1 MALARTLAVAVVG
14 VEGHLVEVEA
24 HLSGGLPG
32 LALIGLPD
40 AALAEARDRVRA
52 AVLNS
57 GQKWPDERIT
67 VGLFPA
73 TLPKSGS
80 SFDLAVALAILAA
93 AGVVPLPDPRRRVML
108 GELALDGR
116 LRPVRGVLP
125 AVLAAVDAG
134 VSRVVVPAR
143 NAAEAAL
150 VPGAEVE
157 PVPDLRSAI
166 GLLRGQYEPEPA
178 PATVGGT
185 ASLLAGLPDRLA
197 DLRDHDLPDRLR
209 RSGRDPV
216 RKLRRSG
223 GNPGFG
229 GNPGRA
235 RPDETDLDLAD
246 VAGQSRGRLAV
257 EVAAAGGHH
266 LYMQGPPGGGKTM
279 LAERLPGLL
288 PDLDLEAAIEVT
300 AVHSVAGVLPSDTPL
315 VSRPPYR
322 SPHHSATPAAL
333 VGAGTTVIRPGLA
346 CQAHRGVLFL
356 DEAPEFGR
364 TALDALRQPL
374 ESGMIEIARARMT
387 TRFPARFLLV
397 LAANPCP
404 CAKAGVRGENACECP
419 SMVRRRYQARLS
431 GPLLDRIDLQVELGS
446 PSRAE
451 LRADVGSAE
460 SSALVAERV
469 AQARAA
475 MAARL
480 HGMPWRTNAE
490 VPGATLRRLWPLSP
504 SVTFAADRA
513 YETGSLTARG
523 LDRVLR
529 VAWTL
534 ADLRGLDRPGG
545 TELGLALSLRIP
557 GREA

>member
-24 HLSGGLPG
+24 HLAGGLPG

-40 AALAEARDRVRA
+40 AALAEARDRIRA

-57 GQKWPDERIT
+57 DQKWPDQRIT

-80 SFDLAVALAILAA
+80 AFDLAMALAILAA
-93 AGVVPLPDPRRRVML
+93 AGVVPLERRRVLL

-116 LRPVRGVLP
+116 VRPVRGVLP

-134 VSRVVVPAR
+134 VPRVVVPAR

-157 PVPDLRSAI
+157 PVADLRGAI
-166 GLLRGQYEPEPA
+166 GLLRGEHEPEPVPPAVRAAGRTA
-178 PATVGGT
+178 P
-185 ASLLAGLPDRLA
+185 SLGEA
-197 DLRDHDLPDRLR
+197 
-209 RSGRDPV
+209 
-216 RKLRRSG
+216 
-223 GNPGFG
+223 
-229 GNPGRA
+229 
-235 RPDETDLDLAD
+235 DLAD

-266 LYMQGPPGGGKTM
+266 LYLLGPPGGGKTM
-279 LAERLPGLL
+279 LADRLPGLL
-288 PDLDLEAAIEVT
+288 PDLDLDAAIEVT
-300 AVHSVAGVLPSDTPL
+300 AVHSVAGVLPADTPL
-315 VSRPPYR
+315 VLRPPYR

-356 DEAPEFGR
+356 DEAPEFSR

-374 ESGMIEIARARMT
+374 ESGTIEIARARTT
-387 TRFPARFLLV
+387 TRFPARFLLA

-404 CAKAGVRGENACECP
+404 CARARASGETACECP
-419 SMVRRRYQARLS
+419 SAVRRRYLARLS
-431 GPLLDRIDLQVELGS
+431 GPLLDRIDLQVEIGA

-451 LRADVGSAE
+451 LRADRGQAE
-460 SSALVAERV
+460 SSAVVAERV
-469 AQARAA
+469 AEARAT
-475 MAARL
+475 MARRL
-480 HGMPWRTNAE
+480 RGTPWRTNAE
-490 VPGATLRRLWPLSP
+490 VPGTVLRRTWPLP
-504 SVTFAADRA
+504 PEVTFAAERA
-513 YETGSLTARG
+513 YETGVLTARG

-534 ADLRGLDRPGG
+534 ADLDGVERPGPHQ
-545 TELGLALSLRIP
+545 LGLALDLRIP
-557 GREA
+557 GRSG

>member
-93 AGVVPLPDPRRRVML
+93 AGVVPLPDPRRRVVL

-116 LRPVRGVLP
+116 VRPVRGVLP
-125 AVLAAVDAG
+125 AVLAAVGAG
-134 VSRVVVPAR
+134 VSRVVVPVR

-166 GLLRGQYEPEPA
+166 GLLRGEYEPEPA
-178 PATVGGT
+178 
-185 ASLLAGLPDRLA
+185 LAMAGDVA
-197 DLRDHDLPDRLR
+197 DLPGRLR
-209 RSGRDPV
+209 RSGR
-216 RKLRRSG
+216 
-223 GNPGFG
+223 NPG
-229 GNPGRA
+229 PA
-235 RPDETDLDLAD
+235 WTDETDLDLAD

-257 EVAAAGGHH
+257 EVAAGGGHH

-346 CQAHRGVLFL
+346 CQAHRGILFL

-404 CAKAGVRGENACECP
+404 CAKTGVRGANACECP

-431 GPLLDRIDLQVELGS
+431 GPLLDRIDLQVELGA

-480 HGMPWRTNAE
+480 HGTPWRTNAE
-490 VPGATLRRLWPLSP
+490 VPGATLRRRWPLSP

>member
-1 MALARTLAVAVVG
+1 MALARALAVAVVG
-14 VEGHLVEVEA
+14 VQGHLVEVEA

-40 AALAEARDRVRA
+40 AALAEARGRIRA

-67 VGLFPA
+67 LGLFPA

-80 SFDLAVALAILAA
+80 AFDLAMALAILAA
-93 AGVVPLPDPRRRVML
+93 AGVVPSPDPRRRVML

-116 LRPVRGVLP
+116 VRPVRGVLP

-166 GLLRGQYEPEPA
+166 ALLRGEYEPEPA
-178 PATVGGT
+178 RAGT
-185 ASLLAGLPDRLA
+185 DEADRLA
-197 DLRDHDLPDRLR
+197 
-209 RSGRDPV
+209 
-216 RKLRRSG
+216 
-223 GNPGFG
+223 
-229 GNPGRA
+229 A
-235 RPDETDLDLAD
+235 RPSTGPWRALHPPADGTDLDLAD

-266 LYMQGPPGGGKTM
+266 LFMQGPPGGGKTM
-279 LAERLPGLL
+279 LADRLPGLL
-288 PDLDLEAAIEVT
+288 PDLDLASAIEVT
-300 AVHSVAGVLPSDTPL
+300 AVHSVAGVLPPDTPL
-315 VSRPPYR
+315 VRRPPYR
-322 SPHHSATPAAL
+322 SPHHSATPGAL
-333 VGAGTTVIRPGLA
+333 VGAGTSVIRPGLA
-346 CQAHRGVLFL
+346 CEAHRGVLFL
-356 DEAPEFGR
+356 DEAPEFVR
-364 TALDALRQPL
+364 PALDALRQPL
-374 ESGMIEIARARMT
+374 ESGVIEIARARMT

-404 CAKAGVRGENACECP
+404 CAKAQARGARACECP
-419 SMVRRRYQARLS
+419 SAVRRRYQARLS
-431 GPLLDRIDLQVELGS
+431 GPLLDRIDLQVELGA

-451 LRADVGSAE
+451 LRADAGSAE
-460 SSALVAERV
+460 SSAVVAERV
-469 AQARAA
+469 AAARAA
-475 MAARL
+475 MATRL
-480 HGMPWRTNAE
+480 CGTPWRTNGE
-490 VPGATLRRLWPLSP
+490 VPGPTLRRGWPLAP
-504 SVTFAADRA
+504 AVTGAADRA

-534 ADLRGLDRPGG
+534 ADLRGLDRPG
-545 TELGLALSLRIP
+545 TSELGLALSLRIP

>member
-1 MALARTLAVAVVG
+1 MALARALAVAVIG

-24 HLSGGLPG
+24 HLAGGLPA

-40 AALAEARDRVRA
+40 ASLTEARDRIRA

-80 SFDLAVALAILAA
+80 GFDLAMALAIMGA
-93 AGVVPLPDPRRRVML
+93 AGVVPPAPLGQRVL
-108 GELALDGR
+108 FGELALDGR

-125 AVLAAVDAG
+125 AVLSAVDAG
-134 VSRVVVPAR
+134 VTRVVVPTR

-166 GLLRGQYEPEPA
+166 GLLRGEYEPEPVAAPRGGQASQA
-178 PATVGGT
+178 PAT
-185 ASLLAGLPDRLA
+185 
-197 DLRDHDLPDRLR
+197 
-209 RSGRDPV
+209 
-216 RKLRRSG
+216 
-223 GNPGFG
+223 
-229 GNPGRA
+229 
-235 RPDETDLDLAD
+235 ELDLAD
-246 VAGQSRGRLAV
+246 VAGQSRGRLAI
-257 EVAAAGGHH
+257 EVAGAGGHH
-266 LYMQGPPGGGKTM
+266 LYLQGPPGGGKTM

-288 PDLDLEAAIEVT
+288 PDLDLAAAIEVT
-300 AVHSVAGVLPSDTPL
+300 AVHSVAGVLPAETPL

-322 SPHHSATPAAL
+322 SPHHTATPAAL
-333 VGAGTTVIRPGLA
+333 VGAGSTVIRPGLA

-356 DEAPEFGR
+356 DEAAEFQR

-374 ESGMIEIARARMT
+374 ESGVIEISRARAT

-404 CAKAGVRGENACECP
+404 CARARTAGVNACECP
-419 SMVRRRYQARLS
+419 SAVRRRYQARLS
-431 GPLLDRIDLQVELGS
+431 GPLLDRIDLQVEIGA

-451 LRADVGSAE
+451 LRADAGAAE
-460 SSALVAERV
+460 ASVVVAARI
-469 AQARAA
+469 AGARAA
-475 MAARL
+475 MAIRL
-480 HGMPWRTNAE
+480 RGTPWRTNAE
-490 VPGATLRRLWPLSP
+490 VPGAVLRRRWPLP
-504 SVTFAADRA
+504 ASVTFAADRA
-513 YETGSLTARG
+513 FETGALTARG

-534 ADLRGLDRPGG
+534 ADLEGLDRPGPA
-545 TELGLALSLRIP
+545 ELGLALDLRIP
-557 GREA
+557 GRPG

>member
-1 MALARTLAVAVVG
+1 MALARALAVAVIG

-32 LALIGLPD
+32 LTLIGLPD
-40 AALAEARDRVRA
+40 AALAEARDRIRA

-57 GQKWPDERIT
+57 GQKWPDQRIT

-80 SFDLAVALAILAA
+80 SFDLAMALAILAA
-93 AGVVPLPDPRRRVML
+93 AGVVPRVAPQQRVML

-116 LRPVRGVLP
+116 VRPVRGVLP

-134 VSRVVVPAR
+134 VSRVVVPVR

-150 VPGAEVE
+150 VPASEVE

-166 GLLRGQYEPEPA
+166 GLLRGEYEPEPA
-178 PATVGGT
+178 TAVGSGLV
-185 ASLLAGLPDRLA
+185 ALAA
-197 DLRDHDLPDRLR
+197 DLPGRIRG
-209 RSGRDPV
+209 SGGHPG
-216 RKLRRSG
+216 LRRSG
-223 GNPGFG
+223 GNPGQP
-229 GNPGRA
+229 PGDA
-235 RPDETDLDLAD
+235 DLDLAD

-279 LAERLPGLL
+279 LAERMPGLL

-300 AVHSVAGVLPSDTPL
+300 AVHSVAGVLPAGTPL
-315 VSRPPYR
+315 ISRPPYR
-322 SPHHSATPAAL
+322 GPHHSATPAAL
-333 VGAGTTVIRPGLA
+333 IGAGTTVIRPGLA
-346 CQAHRGVLFL
+346 CQAHRGILFL
-356 DEAPEFGR
+356 DEAPEFAR
-364 TALDALRQPL
+364 PALDALRQPL
-374 ESGMIEIARARMT
+374 ESGVIEISRARMT

-404 CAKAGVRGENACECP
+404 CAKARTRGENACECP
-419 SMVRRRYQARLS
+419 SAVRRRYQARLS
-431 GPLLDRIDLQVELGS
+431 GPLLDRIDLQIELGA

-451 LRADVGSAE
+451 LRADAGSAE
-460 SSALVAERV
+460 STAVVAERV
-469 AQARAA
+469 TSARAA
-475 MAARL
+475 MATRL
-480 HGMPWRTNAE
+480 RATPWRTNAE
-490 VPGATLRRLWPLSP
+490 VPGAMLRRDWPLPP

-534 ADLRGLDRPGG
+534 ADLRGLDRPGA

-557 GREA
+557 GRDA

>member
-1 MALARTLAVAVVG
+1 MSLARTLAVAVVG

-24 HLSGGLPG
+24 HLAGGLPV
-32 LALIGLPD
+32 LTLIGLPD
-40 AALAEARDRVRA
+40 AALAEARDRIRA

-57 GQKWPDERIT
+57 GQKWPDQRIT

-80 SFDLAVALAILAA
+80 AFDLAMALAILAA
-93 AGVVPLPDPRRRVML
+93 AGVVPQRAAGRRMLL

-116 LRPVRGVLP
+116 VRPVRGVLP

-134 VSRVVVPAR
+134 VRRVVVPAH

-166 GLLRGQYEPEPA
+166 GLLRGEYDPQPVPFAATGPA
-178 PATVGGT
+178 DRGG
-185 ASLLAGLPDRLA
+185 ASPDGA
-197 DLRDHDLPDRLR
+197 
-209 RSGRDPV
+209 
-216 RKLRRSG
+216 
-223 GNPGFG
+223 
-229 GNPGRA
+229 
-235 RPDETDLDLAD
+235 DLDLAD

-279 LAERLPGLL
+279 LADRLPGLL
-288 PDLDLEAAIEVT
+288 PDLDLPAAIEVT
-300 AVHSVAGVLPSDTPL
+300 AVHSVAGVLPAGIPL
-315 VSRPPYR
+315 VTRPPYR

-333 VGAGTTVIRPGLA
+333 IGAGTTTIRPGLA
-346 CQAHRGVLFL
+346 CQAHRGILFL
-356 DEAPEFGR
+356 DEAAEFAR
-364 TALDALRQPL
+364 PALDALRQPL
-374 ESGMIEIARARMT
+374 ESGVIEIARARIT

-404 CAKAGVRGENACECP
+404 CARARTSGDKACECP
-419 SMVRRRYQARLS
+419 STVRRRYQARLS
-431 GPLLDRIDLQVELGS
+431 GPLLDRIDLQIELGI

-451 LRADVGSAE
+451 LRADAGTAEPSAV
-460 SSALVAERV
+460 VAGRV

-480 HGMPWRTNAE
+480 RDTPWRTNAE
-490 VPGATLRRLWPLSP
+490 VPGATLRRVWPLSP
-504 SVTFAADRA
+504 SVTFAVDRA

-534 ADLRGLDRPGG
+534 ADLRGLERPGG

-557 GREA
+557 GREW

>member
-1 MALARTLAVAVVG
+1 MALAHALAVAVIG

-24 HLSGGLPG
+24 HLAGGLPA

-40 AALAEARDRVRA
+40 ASLTEARDRIRA

-80 SFDLAVALAILAA
+80 GFDLAMALAIMAA
-93 AGVVPLPDPRRRVML
+93 AGVVPPAPLGRRVL
-108 GELALDGR
+108 FGELALDGR

-125 AVLAAVDAG
+125 AVLSAVDAG
-134 VSRVVVPAR
+134 VTRVVVPTR

-166 GLLRGQYEPEPA
+166 ALLRGEYEPEPVTEPRRDQASRA
-178 PATVGGT
+178 PA
-185 ASLLAGLPDRLA
+185 A
-197 DLRDHDLPDRLR
+197 
-209 RSGRDPV
+209 
-216 RKLRRSG
+216 
-223 GNPGFG
+223 
-229 GNPGRA
+229 
-235 RPDETDLDLAD
+235 ELDLAD
-246 VAGQSRGRLAV
+246 VAGQSRGRLAI

-266 LYMQGPPGGGKTM
+266 LYLQGPPGGGKTM

-300 AVHSVAGVLPSDTPL
+300 AVHSVAGVLPPETPL

-322 SPHHSATPAAL
+322 SPHHTATPAAL
-333 VGAGTTVIRPGLA
+333 VGAGSTVIRPGLA

-356 DEAPEFGR
+356 DEAPEFQR

-374 ESGMIEIARARMT
+374 ESGVIEISRARAT

-404 CAKAGVRGENACECP
+404 CARARTAGANACECP
-419 SMVRRRYQARLS
+419 GAVRRRYQARLS
-431 GPLLDRIDLQVELGS
+431 GPLLDRIDLQVEIGA

-451 LRADVGSAE
+451 LRADAGTVEASVV
-460 SSALVAERV
+460 VAARIAV
-469 AQARAA
+469 ARAA
-475 MAARL
+475 MASRL
-480 HGMPWRTNAE
+480 RGTPWRTNAE
-490 VPGATLRRLWPLSP
+490 VPGAVLRRRWPLP
-504 SVTFAADRA
+504 ASVTFAADRA
-513 YETGSLTARG
+513 FETGALTARG

-534 ADLRGLDRPGG
+534 ADLEGLDRPGAA
-545 TELGLALSLRIP
+545 ELGLALDLRIP
-557 GREA
+557 GRPG

>member
-1 MALARTLAVAVVG
+1 MALARTLAVG
-14 VEGHLVEVEA
+14 VIGVDGHLVEVEA
-24 HLSGGLPG
+24 HLAGGLPG

-40 AALAEARDRVRA
+40 AALAEARDRIRA

-80 SFDLAVALAILAA
+80 GFDLAMALAILAA
-93 AGVVPLPDPRRRVML
+93 AGAVPVPEPRHRVLL

-116 LRPVRGVLP
+116 VRPVRGVLP

-134 VSRVVVPAR
+134 VTRVVVPTR

-150 VPGAEVE
+150 VPGAQVE

-166 GLLRGQYEPEPA
+166 GLLRGEYEPEPV
-178 PATVGGT
+178 PARY
-185 ASLLAGLPDRLA
+185 PA
-197 DLRDHDLPDRLR
+197 D
-209 RSGRDPV
+209 G
-216 RKLRRSG
+216 
-223 GNPGFG
+223 
-229 GNPGRA
+229 GRA
-235 RPDETDLDLAD
+235 GVDALDLAD

-266 LYMQGPPGGGKTM
+266 LYLQGPPGGGKTM
-279 LAERLPGLL
+279 LADRLPGLL
-288 PDLDLEAAIEVT
+288 PDLDLAAAIEVT
-300 AVHSVAGVLPSDTPL
+300 AVHSVAGVLPADTPL

-333 VGAGTTVIRPGLA
+333 VGAGTTTIRPGLA

-356 DEAPEFGR
+356 DEAAEFSR

-374 ESGMIEIARARMT
+374 ESGTIEIARARMT

-404 CAKAGVRGENACECP
+404 CARARAAGANACECP
-419 SMVRRRYQARLS
+419 SAVRRRYQARLS
-431 GPLLDRIDLQVELGS
+431 GPLLDRIDLQIEVGA

-451 LRADVGSAE
+451 LRADSGTAE
-460 SSALVAERV
+460 SSAVVAQRV
-469 AQARAA
+469 A
-475 MAARL
+475 AARTAMRSRL
-480 HGMPWRTNAE
+480 RGTPWRTNAE
-490 VPGATLRRLWPLSP
+490 VPGAVLRRNWPLP
-504 SVTFAADRA
+504 PEVTSAADRA

-534 ADLRGLDRPGG
+534 ADLEGAGRPGPAQ
-545 TELGLALSLRIP
+545 LGLALDLRIP
-557 GREA
+557 GRSR